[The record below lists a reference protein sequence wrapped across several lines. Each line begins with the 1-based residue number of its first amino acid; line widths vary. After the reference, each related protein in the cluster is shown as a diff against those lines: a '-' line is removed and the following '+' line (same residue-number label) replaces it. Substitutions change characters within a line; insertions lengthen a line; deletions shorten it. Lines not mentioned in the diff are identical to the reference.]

1 MLVAAQTAPQN
12 SYRNPV
18 EHIMSVLNIGLQSVG
33 VMRKE
38 MSDECETIMKSCNSM
53 EDIRKA
59 ALSNSG
65 FQTSFTDSLQSTMT
79 LLTAILSR
87 LSLKEPP
94 SLQTACSEEEIDNF
108 WQNVRLVD
116 STLQKTDT
124 QKCCSQFRLKHLLAL
139 QSSQNHLGG
148 P

>member
-1 MLVAAQTAPQN
+1 
-12 SYRNPV
+12 
-18 EHIMSVLNIGLQSVG
+18 
-33 VMRKE
+33 
-38 MSDECETIMKSCNSM
+38 
-53 EDIRKA
+53 
-59 ALSNSG
+59 
-65 FQTSFTDSLQSTMT
+65 MT

-124 QKCCSQFRLKHLLAL
+124 QKRCSQFRLKHLLVL